1 MLCVIPVP
9 SHHKTVELGSN
20 SVKPARA
27 RAQLPGLAVLARG
40 AEPCWGKGR
49 ARGRGSTFH

>member
-9 SHHKTVELGSN
+9 SHHKRVELGSN

-27 RAQLPGLAVLARG
+27 PAQVPGLAILACG
-40 AEPCWGKGR
+40 AAPKGCALLGQR
-49 ARGRGSTFH
+49 QG